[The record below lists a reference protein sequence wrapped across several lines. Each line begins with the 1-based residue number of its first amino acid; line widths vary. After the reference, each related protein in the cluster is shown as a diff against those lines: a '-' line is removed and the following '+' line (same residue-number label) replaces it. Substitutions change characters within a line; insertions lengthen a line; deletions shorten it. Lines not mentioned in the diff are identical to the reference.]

1 MKEGANMK
9 IVKQKW
15 LKIMLWI
22 AFLIPFS
29 LWLYILLFVGTA
41 NSYID
46 NICHPLSAVLLVI
59 IIIREIILDFN
70 VYKRTKEDD

>member
-1 MKEGANMK
+1 MKERANMK
-9 IVKQKW
+9 VVKSKR
-15 LKIMLWI
+15 LNIILWI

-29 LWLYILLFVGTA
+29 LWFYIWFFVGTA